1 MSITQRK
8 ELDDIIIY
16 KNTDLLNLALT
27 AHILSKNFAFNK
39 TIVKYPEN
47 KAYLEAKKI
56 SNETGRYD
64 IKNGNTPKSS
74 PLSPEDKIRADEYF
88 EHIKD
93 LCDVLGY
100 KMFDSYIN
108 EEEQTSVKDLFFINK
123 GAIDAKGEL
132 TDEGF
137 VVLKGSKVAHLFI
150 VGTTQW
156 FKDFGKKLRDDGVIV
171 NDVFNRRT
179 IN

>member
-1 MSITQRK
+1 MPWNK
-8 ELDDIIIY
+8 VYLD
-16 KNTDLLNLALT
+16 
-27 AHILSKNFAFNK
+27 
-39 TIVKYPEN
+39 
-47 KAYLEAKKI
+47 AKKI

-74 PLSPEDKIRADEYF
+74 PLSHEDKIRADEYF
-88 EHIKD
+88 EYIKD
-93 LCDVLGY
+93 LCNVLGY
-100 KMFDSYIN
+100 KVFDSYIN
-108 EEEQTSVKDLFFINK
+108 EEEQTSVEDLFFINK
-123 GAIDAKGEL
+123 GAIDAKGKL

-156 FKDFGKKLRDDGVIV
+156 FKDSGKKLRDDGVIV
-171 NDVFNRRT
+171 NDVFTKRT

>member
-16 KNTDLLNLALT
+16 KNTALLNLALT
-27 AHILSKNFAFNK
+27 AHIFSKNFALNK
-39 TIVKYPEN
+39 AIVKYLEN
-47 KAYLEAKKI
+47 KVCLDAKKI

-74 PLSPEDKIRADEYF
+74 PLAPEDKIIADEYF

-93 LCDVLGY
+93 LCNVLGY
-100 KMFDSYIN
+100 KVFDSHIN

-123 GAIDAKGEL
+123 GAIDAKGKL
-132 TDEGF
+132 IDESF
-137 VVLKGSKVAHLFI
+137 VVLKGSKVTHSFA

-156 FKDFGKKLRDDGVIV
+156 FKDSGKKLRDDGVIV
-171 NDVFNRRT
+171 NDEFTKST